1 MISLSADG
9 VAGFAAEFVED
20 NSVISTRW
28 LQKRRPYWARL
39 DELLT
44 RSETGGLRALSPREL
59 QELALLYRQTASDL
73 ATIRE
78 DPSSRGLAQ
87 SLNQLLGRAHNR
99 IYMGRRAKAGGIVT
113 FYRDTFPQI
122 FHDTLPYTLAAA
134 AIFFALALAGW
145 TMVIVDPGFG
155 RYFLGPAMME
165 SIDKHDMWT
174 HSVVAVKPLASSHI
188 MTNNLSVSFS
198 TFALGIT
205 GGIGTVWM
213 LAFNGLLFGVVNAA
227 CWQAG
232 MLGQLLSFVA
242 PHGVLELPA
251 IFIAGGG
258 GLLIAKGL
266 LFPGTLPRGE
276 SLMLEGGRAMRLAL
290 GIIPMLIVA
299 GTIEGFV
306 SPTDIPAKLKY
317 MLAATMFGVLL
328 LFVMRKSSRVVAS
341 QSLVASLH
349 AEAAGAPVGNPT

>member
-1 MISLSADG
+1 
-9 VAGFAAEFVED
+9 
-20 NSVISTRW
+20 VISTRW

-39 DELLT
+39 DELLA
-44 RSETGGLRALSPREL
+44 RSEKGGVRALSPGEL

-73 ATIRE
+73 ATVRE
-78 DPSSRGLAQ
+78 DPASRVLSQ

-113 FYRDTFPQI
+113 FYRDVFPQV
-122 FHDTLPYTLAAA
+122 FHDTLPYTLTAAA
-134 AIFFALALAGW
+134 VFFAMAVAGLAMALL
-145 TMVIVDPGFG
+145 DPGFQ

-165 SIDKHDMWT
+165 SIDKHQMWT
-174 HSVVAVKPLASSHI
+174 HSVVSIKPLASSEI
-188 MTNNLSVSFS
+188 MTNNLSVSFV

-205 GGIGTVWM
+205 AGIGTVWM

-232 MLGQLLSFVA
+232 MAGQLLSFVA

-276 SLMLEGGRAMRLAL
+276 SLVVEGGRAMRLAL

-306 SPTDIPAKLKY
+306 SPTDIPARLKY
-317 MLAATMFGVLL
+317 LLAAALFGLLL
-328 LFVMRKSSRVVAS
+328 LFVMRKTPRLGETRLDAPESAS
-341 QSLVASLH
+341 EKVSATS
-349 AEAAGAPVGNPT
+349 